1 MAQIIT
7 FPHKD
12 KARHTVLVVEPE
24 TAMRELLCDAL
35 NEAGFNAL
43 AVSSADEA
51 ARMLD
56 RGIFAI
62 DLVFSDADVPGI
74 LNGHALAN
82 WVAEHKPSVPVLL
95 ATHERD
101 TDWGETVLKP
111 YDLPL
116 VIRRTRAILARRVKR
131 RA

>member
-12 KARHTVLVVEPE
+12 KVRHAVLIVEPE
-24 TAMRELLCDAL
+24 TAIRELLCDAL

-56 RGIFAI
+56 RGIFVI

-82 WVAEHKPSVPVLL
+82 WVVEHKPNIPVLL

-101 TDWGETVLKP
+101 ADWAETVLKP

-116 VIRRTRAILARRVKR
+116 VIRRIRATLARRVKR